1 MAATYLATPVLP
13 NIGTLWLTLAMAAVI
28 GLIATRAASWMVA
41 PYADSPCRRLLWGL
55 AAAALL
61 PVVLVLA
68 TMIFLG
74 REGAYFD
81 GLKR

>member
-1 MAATYLATPVLP
+1 MPIWVL
-13 NIGTLWLTLAMAAVI
+13 
-28 GLIATRAASWMVA
+28 
-41 PYADSPCRRLLWGL
+41 YALWGWL
-55 AAAALL
+55 RRRSLPQNTTVRAWRHWL

-81 GLKR
+81 GLKQH

>member
-1 MAATYLATPVLP
+1 LQRQRCWSCWCAWA
-13 NIGTLWLTLAMAAVI
+13 WLL
-28 GLIATRAASWMVA
+28 
-41 PYADSPCRRLLWGL
+41 YALWGWL
-55 AAAALL
+55 RRRSLPQNATARAWRRWL